1 MNLAK
6 RSRRVTAAELLFRG
20 RELARSTE
28 ERLGAAPR
36 PRLPRSAGAGAS
48 TLMPEVLVESL
59 RDRETLCGMWKH
71 LFPGAAER
79 AVAVADGVLRNVIPL
94 FSDTVDFGAAVDWH
108 RDYRSGVRAPLSFG
122 RDIDTLD
129 PAVVGDC
136 KNIWELNRC
145 GYFVS
150 LGQAFWATNERRYF
164 EKWKE
169 LVGSWI
175 DDNPPDR
182 GMNWSSSLEL
192 AMRAVNWLWSSWFFR
207 AELEEDAAF
216 LRRFG
221 ETILLHGNRIERHLS
236 RYFSPNTHLTG
247 EALGLLYV
255 GKAYPAAPRSAAL
268 AALGESI
275 LRAELGRQI
284 LADGGYF
291 ERATWYHKYTI
302 DFYLHAMALAGPD
315 AAGWAGEGVKRMI
328 AHLALLSESDGTIPL
343 IGDAD
348 GGQLLFL
355 DGLKGN
361 VRGACCT
368 AAALLGDGELKDLAG
383 GEFQEETLWLLG
395 PSGLERFERAER
407 TERRSFHSINRET
420 GWYCLRTGMRS
431 GDPFVIFDCGPHGW
445 DACGH
450 AHADL
455 LGVLWC
461 ARGTMALVDPGCP
474 VYGGDPAL
482 RDRTRSSACH
492 NTITI
497 GGESQSVPGALFRW
511 RRIAR
516 PLPARS
522 FVDGGWGFVEGQH
535 DGYDEIG
542 CRHWRGV
549 LFCGG
554 ALVVVADVVRCA
566 RPVRSILYNMQFAEG
581 SLESSGEGLFRFAP
595 AEGGGPLEMR
605 IFMARADAG
614 SGDRGARTATE
625 PRGSSAPAAGE
636 GIVSRDYNRL
646 AAAPRVAWELGSSS
660 EDLLILTVLSDDP
673 DSLAGFVHD
682 GNGGLRGS
690 AGGARYA
697 IDVESSPPGDRP
709 PGLLVKPR
717 VAVSAE
723 IGGATR
729 VFSLNAGGSDGWRSE
744 SAGGGKRP

>member
-1 MNLAK
+1 MNVPK
-6 RSRRVTAAELLFRG
+6 RSRRVTAAELVFRG
-20 RELARSTE
+20 RELARTLE

-36 PRLPRSAGAGAS
+36 PALAAGAGAGIPAI
-48 TLMPEVLVESL
+48 MPEVLVESL
-59 RDRETLCGMWKH
+59 RDREAICGLWKH
-71 LFPGAAER
+71 LFPGAADR
-79 AVAVADGVLRNVIPL
+79 AVAVADGVLRNVIPV
-94 FSDTVDFGAAVDWH
+94 FSDAVDFGAAVDWH

-122 RDIDTLD
+122 RGIDTFD
-129 PAVVGDC
+129 RAVVGDG

-145 GYFVS
+145 GYLVS

-175 DDNPPDR
+175 DANPPDH
-182 GMNWSSSLEL
+182 GVNWSSSLEL
-192 AMRAVNWLWSSWFFR
+192 AMRVVNWLWSSWFFR
-207 AELEEDAAF
+207 AELEEEGAF

-221 ETILLHGNRIERHLS
+221 GTILLHGNRIERHLS
-236 RYFSPNTHLTG
+236 WYFSPNTHLTG

-255 GKAYPAAPRSAAL
+255 GKAYPSAPRSGAL
-268 AALGESI
+268 VALGESI

-302 DFYLHAMALAGPD
+302 DFYLHATVLAGPA
-315 AAGWAGEGVKRMI
+315 AAGWQGEAVKRMT
-328 AHLALLSESDGTIPL
+328 AHLALLSEGDGTIPL

-355 DGLKGN
+355 DGRKGN

-407 TERRSFHSINRET
+407 TKRRSFHSINRET
-420 GWYCLRTGMRS
+420 GWYCLRTGMRP

-445 DACGH
+445 AGCGH

-461 ARGTMALVDPGCP
+461 SRGTMALVDPGCP

-516 PLPARS
+516 PLLARS
-522 FVDGGWGFVEGQH
+522 FIDGGWGFVEGQH

-581 SLESSGEGLFRFAP
+581 SLESAGEGFFRFAP
-595 AEGGGPLEMR
+595 AGGGDPLAMR
-605 IFMARADAG
+605 LFGTRADARPDG
-614 SGDRGARTATE
+614 RSARTANE
-625 PRGSSAPAAGE
+625 PGGSNAPAAVE

-646 AAAPRVAWELGSSS
+646 AAAPRVAWELGPSSG
-660 EDLLILTVLSDDP
+660 DVLVLTLLSDEP
-673 DSLAGFVHD
+673 GFLAGFVHD
-682 GNGGLRGS
+682 GRGGLRGS

-697 IDVESSPPGDRP
+697 IDVEASPEGGRP

-717 VAVSAE
+717 VSVSAE
-723 IGGATR
+723 GAGAKR
-729 VFSLNAGGSDGWRSE
+729 VFALNAGGADGWRPE
-744 SAGGGKRP
+744 SAGGGNRS